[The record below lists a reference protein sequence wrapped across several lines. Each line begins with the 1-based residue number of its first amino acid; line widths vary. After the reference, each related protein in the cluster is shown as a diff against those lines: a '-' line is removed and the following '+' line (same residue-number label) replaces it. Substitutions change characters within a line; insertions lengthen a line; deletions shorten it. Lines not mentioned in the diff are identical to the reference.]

1 LKKLGSNEFKI
12 ILTQGL
18 NRQIRRMCEYLEYNV
33 VALKRTRIMNIELDL
48 PVGKHRDL
56 TSKELKNLNNLIED
70 SSKTEEASEEKKE
83 MTERKIQPKSRRRI
97 SKKN

>member
-1 LKKLGSNEFKI
+1 
-12 ILTQGL
+12 
-18 NRQIRRMCEYLEYNV
+18 
-33 VALKRTRIMNIELDL
+33 MNIELDL

-56 TSKELKNLNNLIED
+56 TSEELMNLNNLIED